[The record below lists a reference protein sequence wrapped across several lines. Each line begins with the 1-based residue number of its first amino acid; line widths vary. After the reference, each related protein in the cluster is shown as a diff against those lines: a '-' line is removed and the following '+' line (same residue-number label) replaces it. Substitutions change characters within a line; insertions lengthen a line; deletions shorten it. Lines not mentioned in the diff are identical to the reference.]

1 MSTIESLLE
10 RVRATEPG
18 ALAQLFEATYPRL
31 CQLARAQLRSVS
43 WCGDLEFSALVHEAY
58 MRLAELPGLQ
68 LQHLP
73 GFFAYAARVM
83 RSVIIDAA
91 RERATARRGGAHG
104 TLALD
109 DAPAEERCCHSGDPR
124 VHDALLELEEE
135 SPRLAQLVQLR
146 YYGGYNEQE
155 IAQTRQV
162 SDRTLRRDWER
173 ARHLLQVALR

>member
-83 RSVIIDAA
+83 RSVIID
-91 RERATARRGGAHG
+91 TARRGGAHG